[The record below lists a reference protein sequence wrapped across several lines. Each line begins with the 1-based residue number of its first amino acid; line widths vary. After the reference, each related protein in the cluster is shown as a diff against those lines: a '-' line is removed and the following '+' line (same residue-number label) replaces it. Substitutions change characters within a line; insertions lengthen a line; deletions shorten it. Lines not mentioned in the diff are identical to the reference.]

1 MHRENSYQ
9 VLTVKTSS
17 RAQFIELTGQVKQLV
32 SGAGVR
38 EGVCYLYAPHTTAA
52 LTINENADPTV
63 VQDILTQLE
72 KMVPWQS
79 NYKHTEGNAAAHI
92 KASLLGASQTVF
104 ISGGRLVLGTWQGIF
119 FCEFDGPR
127 QRKVFV
133 KIVGE

>member
-1 MHRENSYQ
+1 MHHENSDQ

-17 RAQFIELTGQVKQLV
+17 RAQFIELTGQVKHLV

-72 KMVPWQS
+72 KIVPWQS